1 MPIVIIFIQGKIR
14 LKLDRNKFL
23 DFFIQIEKQTLI
35 YGEKLTKPT
44 KKSKYR
50 G

>member
-1 MPIVIIFIQGKIR
+1 
-14 LKLDRNKFL
+14 
-23 DFFIQIEKQTLI
+23 LI

-50 G
+50 GWYFVKRIMKAT